1 MFVGGYMCVFLCVC
15 VRVSVCVCACVIGE
29 NRARRSAELVQIESS
44 DVMYTHIHLHLVYE
58 SICSATYLTAYL
70 H

>member
-1 MFVGGYMCVFLCVC
+1 MCVSVC
-15 VRVSVCVCACVIGE
+15 VRACKCVCVCACVIGE